1 MYKVVTKKMKNEQ
14 CANMEMGKA
23 LYALPKISMLIQ
35 KKILWALRKIS
46 MGIEILRNGRRN
58 RFV

>member
-1 MYKVVTKKMKNEQ
+1 MILLRFLGFPRFNP
-14 CANMEMGKA
+14 ANLENLTEIMVQDKF
-23 LYALPKISMLIQ
+23 
-35 KKILWALRKIS
+35 LWALRKIS